1 MIAGIEAYL
10 QSLIDLI
17 DKFLDFFKITL
28 PSEGVYALYLPNQMD
43 GNEGLKNQIKSAT
56 GIPDLNYASGLL
68 FVGVEG
74 LAPIAGGG
82 SKNPIDL
89 LALVLGLLNDSELS
103 TTESSTKSTEE
114 AASDLSAALGQAAE
128 GSDKDEWKEKSTED
142 KLASRLIDR
151 IF

>member
-17 DKFLDFFKITL
+17 DKFLEFFKITL

-43 GNEGLKNQIKSAT
+43 GNEGLKNQINEAK

-89 LALVLGLLNDSELS
+89 LALVLGLLNDSEES
-103 TTESSTKSTEE
+103 TESSTKSTEE
-114 AASDLSAALGQAAE
+114 AAADLSAALGQAAE
-128 GSDKDEWKEKSTED
+128 GSDKDEWKDKSTED
-142 KLASRLIDR
+142 KLTSMLVDKIL
-151 IF
+151 